1 MPEVDPAELDLPTLA
16 SLAGAAAN
24 RHMLRRL
31 RDDGYVGVRTSHGY
45 VIQNLIDESPTVGEL
60 ADRLGVTQQAASKV
74 VGEMEG
80 MGLVTRDSDRSDSR
94 VRRVTLTARGQ
105 ALLTAG
111 RTARAELERAVV
123 ANVGDLAAAKQAL
136 LSLLQE
142 TGDLAAVTRRRAR
155 PTSD

>member
-1 MPEVDPAELDLPTLA
+1 MSEVDPAELDLPTLA

-24 RHMLRRL
+24 RHLLRRL
-31 RDDGYVGVRTSHGY
+31 HDDGYVGVRTSHGY
-45 VIQNLIDESPTVGEL
+45 VIQNLIDETPTVGEL

-80 MGLVTRDSDRSDSR
+80 MGLVTRDPDPSDSR
-94 VRRVTLTARGQ
+94 VRRVTLTAHGQ

-111 RTARAELERAVV
+111 RTARADLEGAVA
-123 ANVGDLAAAKQAL
+123 ANIGDLAAAKQAL
-136 LSLLQE
+136 LGLLEE
-142 TGDLAAVTRRRAR
+142 TGDLAAVTRRRVR